1 LQIDNTGLIYDK
13 RSKKNFEIDFINRI
27 FMTFDVGILVE
38 V

>member
-1 LQIDNTGLIYDK
+1 MIK
-13 RSKKNFEIDFINRI
+13 EVKKNFEIDFINRI